1 MTGLPFE
8 NAYWVVP
15 GRWLAGEYPGAPD
28 AAATR
33 ERVAALAGLGIDA
46 IVDLT
51 LEGELPSYLDALPEG
66 VRHVRLPIID
76 HGVPDDPSRMHEV
89 LGQIEHW
96 LGQGRCVYLHCRA
109 GIGRTG
115 MVVGCHLASTGRT
128 GDAALDDLD
137 RLWSKS
143 ARARSW
149 PSIPETAEQRDYVYH
164 WPAKGWPAKGAPVGD
179 ADGLGS
185 DALAATRA
193 LRERYLGAM
202 FGLAIADALAVATQF
217 RKRGSFAPVGDLLG
231 GGSFELPRGAW
242 TDDTAMAL
250 CAAESF
256 VGKRGFDPADQVQRL
271 LRWQREGY
279 LSATGQCVGITA
291 SVAKALASA
300 RWRRQRFAGSHD
312 PAQQDPEVLAR
323 CVPAVLFGL
332 ADAQGAVE
340 LAVSSARI
348 TCQAPLALDA
358 VRAAA
363 AALHAALA
371 GADKR
376 TIVAAAGT
384 PAAAVAAG
392 SAAAVLRDALD
403 VLGRAETFRDGV
415 LECVNR
421 GGASDVLAA
430 TYGAIAGAHHG
441 AAALPVSWRKGL
453 LRADTIE
460 ALADGLLACAL
471 ESLAGD

>member
-15 GRWLAGEYPGAPD
+15 GRWLAGEYPGAPV
-28 AAATR
+28 ATATR
-33 ERVAALAGLGIDA
+33 ERLAALAELGIDA

-51 LEGELPSYLDALPEG
+51 LEGELPSYLDALPDG

-76 HGVPDDPSRMHEV
+76 HGVPEDPSRMHEV
-89 LGQIEHW
+89 LGQIERW
-96 LGQGRCVYLHCRA
+96 LGEGRCVYLHCRA

-143 ARARSW
+143 PRARSW

-164 WPAKGWPAKGAPVGD
+164 WPAKDPLAAD
-179 ADGLGS
+179 ADGLGNE
-185 DALAATRA
+185 ALAATRA

-202 FGLAIADALAVATQF
+202 FGLAIGDALAVATQF

-242 TDDTAMAL
+242 TDETAMAL

-256 VGKRGFDPADQVQRL
+256 VEKRGFDSADQVQRL
-271 LRWQREGY
+271 LRWQREGH

-332 ADAQGAVE
+332 ADARGAVE

-363 AALHAALA
+363 AATHAALS

-376 TIVAAAGT
+376 AIVAAAGT
-384 PAAAVAAG
+384 PVAAAG

-403 VLGRAETFRDGV
+403 VLGRSETFREGV

-430 TYGAIAGAHHG
+430 TYGAIAGACYG
-441 AAALPVSWRKGL
+441 VAALPLAWRKGL
-453 LRADTIE
+453 MKADTIE
-460 ALADGLLACAL
+460 SLADGLLACAL
-471 ESLAGD
+471 EAMAGD

>member
-33 ERVAALAGLGIDA
+33 ERVAALAALGIDA

-76 HGVPDDPSRMHEV
+76 HGVPDDSSRMHEV
-89 LGQIEHW
+89 LDQIERW
-96 LGQGRCVYLHCRA
+96 LGEGRCVYLHCRA

-115 MVVGCHLASTGRT
+115 MVVGCHLASGGRT

-143 ARARSW
+143 PRARSW
-149 PSIPETAEQRDYVYH
+149 PSVPETAEQRDYVYH
-164 WPAKGWPAKGAPVGD
+164 WRGD
-179 ADGLGS
+179 ADGLGIE
-185 DALAATRA
+185 ALAATRA

-202 FGLAIADALAVATQF
+202 FGLAIGDALAVATQF

-250 CAAESF
+250 CCAESF
-256 VGKRGFDPADQVQRL
+256 VEKRAFDPADQVQRL
-271 LRWQREGY
+271 LRWQREGH

-312 PAQQDPEVLAR
+312 PSQQAPEILAR

-332 ADAQGAVE
+332 ADAQGAGE
-340 LAVSSARI
+340 LAVSSARL

-358 VRAAA
+358 VRALAA
-363 AALHAALA
+363 AMHAALA

-376 TIVAAAGT
+376 AIVAAGGV
-384 PAAAVAAG
+384 PVAAATAG
-392 SAAAVLRDALD
+392 SAAAVLRDALE
-403 VLGRAETFRDGV
+403 VFGRAETFREGV

-421 GGASDVLAA
+421 GGASDVLA
-430 TYGAIAGAHHG
+430 GAFGALAGAHYG
-441 AAALPVSWRKGL
+441 VAALPLGWRRAL
-453 LRADTIE
+453 LKAETIE
-460 ALADGLLACAL
+460 TLADGLLACAL
-471 ESLAGD
+471 EAMAEA